1 MFEQLSQQLQQVLRR
16 FRGIARLD
24 GRALEEPLRELRRV
38 LLSADVHV
46 EVVESFLQRI
56 RERALGMQLAAHQL
70 PEQVLLRIVYE
81 ELRAV
86 LGTQHVPLRSAPR
99 PPTKVLLVGLQ
110 GAGKTTTTAKLAAYL
125 HRRGQHPL
133 VVAADL
139 RRPAA
144 AEQLRTLAGQIPVPC
159 VVPEGGETLE
169 ALIARAVE
177 TARLNARTVVL
188 VDSAGRLTIE
198 EALME
203 ELEQLHRLLQ
213 PQETLLVCDALL
225 GQAVLPTARAFHER
239 IGLSG
244 VVLTK
249 LDGDARGGA
258 ALSLRASLGVPIKF
272 IGTGERLE
280 ALEPFHPDRLA
291 ARILDLGDVA
301 TLLERVQQG
310 MPTTPP
316 VKGAEERFTFEELL
330 EHLRALQRMGPL
342 SELLRL
348 LPGGGA
354 LAKTLP
360 VEERAL
366 RRAEAIILS
375 MTPEER
381 RNPRILNASRR
392 RRIARGSGTSVQE
405 VNRLVASL
413 EQMQQLL
420 KLWKRGRL
428 PVALQQLF
436 RQ

>member
-1 MFEQLSQQLQQVLRR
+1 MFERLSQQLQQVLRR

-38 LLSADVHV
+38 LLSADVYV

-56 RERALGMQLAAHQL
+56 RERALGIQLAAHQL
-70 PEQVLLRIVYE
+70 PEQALLRIVYE

-188 VDSAGRLTIE
+188 VDSAGRLAIE

-239 IGLSG
+239 IGLTG
-244 VVLTK
+244 AVLTK

-272 IGTGERLE
+272 IGVGERLE

-310 MPTTPP
+310 LPATPP
-316 VKGAEERFTFEELL
+316 TKVAEERFTFEELL
-330 EHLRALQRMGPL
+330 EQLRALQRMGPL

-360 VEERAL
+360 VDERAL